1 MWMMMMMMKSKVWIR
16 MMILKERMRMM
27 ISKVQIRITLTCWDN
42 SPDCRE
48 QVGPNTGIS
57 G

>member
-1 MWMMMMMMKSKVWIR
+1 MWMMMMMKSKVWIR